1 MLYKKLVEKINDIL
15 LKYYPIK
22 ISFDKINTLSH
33 FQIFSNDYERVL
45 PINIDIYGVIL
56 NGEYKNYQI
65 MKVITTEIFY
75 WKKYIILYV
84 SLLNQSINPC
94 INEILFLKKLNSYNY
109 INILNIK
116 KLVIKNKE
124 AEEII
129 EYKVD
134 YIDRKNK
141 NYSLPLTNIIQKDII
156 KKDNHFYLEDFSVY
170 DNYKNLKIEMDRLIK
185 NRDKY
190 KSIHFHLE
198 NNYGGYIVPA
208 HIIMRCLVGKREKW
222 MKNIIKIL
230 GNKEVFEW
238 DCWEEENVNS
248 PNYQVVKK
256 LNLDNF
262 PNYNSKYNGKIYL
275 HMNEKNG
282 SSAWFFITY
291 LIYAFANKI
300 NRFSKKCYGQNIKYG
315 KIESNNLILLG
326 HSDTTSGDGNPV
338 EIKCGNIRIKAP
350 TEQFISCSVKKCD
363 WNRFWIS

>member
-1 MLYKKLVEKINDIL
+1 MIYKKLIEKINDIL

-33 FQIFSNDYERVL
+33 FRILSNDYKKIL
-45 PINIDIYGVIL
+45 QLNIDM

-65 MKVITTEIFY
+65 IKVITTEIFD

-84 SLLNQSINPC
+84 SLLNPSINPC
-94 INEILFLKKLNSYNY
+94 INEKLFLQKLNSYNF
-109 INILNIK
+109 IDILNIK
-116 KLVIKNKE
+116 KLVIKNKKTG
-124 AEEII
+124 EII
-129 EYKVD
+129 EYKVE
-134 YIDRKNK
+134 YSNK
-141 NYSLPLTNIIQKDII
+141 NYYLPSDKIIQKDIR
-156 KKDNHFYLEDFSVY
+156 KKDNHFYLEDFSVD
-170 DNYKNLKIEMDRLIK
+170 DNYKKLKIEIDRLIK

-198 NNYGGYIVPA
+198 NNTGGDIVPA
-208 HIIMRCLVGKREKW
+208 HIIIRCLVGKREKW
-222 MKNIIKIL
+222 MKNIIKIVQ
-230 GNKEVFEW
+230 NKEIFEW

-248 PNYQVVKK
+248 PNYLVVKK
-256 LNLDNF
+256 LNLDNL
-262 PNYNSKYNGKIYL
+262 PNYDSKYNGKIYL
-275 HMNEKNG
+275 HMNEQNG
-282 SSAWFFITY
+282 SAAWFFITY

-300 NRFSKKCYGQNIKYG
+300 KRYSKKCYGQNIKYG